1 MTSQHPSSTPK
12 VMPCPPDK
20 RREALLQ
27 LAAAHNP
34 KLQAALSAAVKAMY
48 NQPDAEWE
56 GLWVTLEAGQLTA
69 AIWVQRLPMNMAQL
83 WLPKTGLPK
92 TGLPKT
98 ELPKAG
104 VSRAG
109 GEAADLLLDRARQ
122 WVKTQNIRLCHLE
135 LSCEDADTEGLLL
148 KHAMQRLVCL
158 AYLTGSSDRRL
169 AMNEAVP
176 LSLQPFGGL
185 SQADQ
190 LSLLAAVGQ
199 DSLDSRPLRDV
210 LSVKELLAGFYQQVP
225 QAPQHWYAVGYQGAV
240 VGVLLLAPRPAL
252 GRWELMLMG
261 LTPDWR
267 GRGLGRSLLNKAL
280 ELAQQA
286 GVQEMVLGVDE
297 VNLPAKR
304 LYQQAG
310 FVRYAQQRL
319 LAWKGGGEKDE
330 APK

>member
-1 MTSQHPSSTPK
+1 MTSQYPSSTPDA
-12 VMPCPPDK
+12 MLCPPDK

-27 LAAAHNP
+27 LAAAHDP

-48 NQPDAEWE
+48 NQPDVQWE
-56 GLWVTLEAGQLTA
+56 GLWVTFEAGQLTA
-69 AIWVQRLPMNMAQL
+69 AIWVQPLPTNMAQL
-83 WLPKTGLPK
+83 WLPNEQGANTSIL
-92 TGLPKT
+92 L
-98 ELPKAG
+98 
-104 VSRAG
+104 RA
-109 GEAADLLLDRARQ
+109 AYR
-122 WVKTQNIRLCHLE
+122 WVKTHNIRLCHLE
-135 LSCEDADTEGLLL
+135 LPSEAAETEELLL

-158 AYLTGSSDRRL
+158 EYLTGSSHRRL
-169 AMNEAVP
+169 AMNEAMP
-176 LSLQPFGGL
+176 LSLQPFGEL
-185 SQADQ
+185 SPADQ

-210 LSVKELLAGFYQQVP
+210 LSVKELLAGFYQQAP
-225 QAPQHWYAVGYQGAV
+225 QAPQHWYAVGFRDAV

-252 GRWELMLMG
+252 GRWEIMLMG
-261 LTPDWR
+261 LTPGWR
-267 GRGLGRSLLNKAL
+267 GKGLGRSLLNKAL

-286 GVQEMVLGVDE
+286 GAQEVVLGVDE

-319 LAWKGGGEKDE
+319 LAWKGGDEKGE

>member
-1 MTSQHPSSTPK
+1 
-12 VMPCPPDK
+12 MPCPPEK
-20 RREALLQ
+20 RRDALLQ
-27 LAAAHNP
+27 LAAAHDS
-34 KLQAALSAAVKAMY
+34 KLQAALSAAIKAMY
-48 NQPDAEWE
+48 HQPDTQWG

-69 AIWVQRLPMNMAQL
+69 ALWIQLLPMNMAQL
-83 WLPKTGLPK
+83 WLPKV
-92 TGLPKT
+92 
-98 ELPKAG
+98 E
-104 VSRAG
+104 
-109 GEAADLLLDRARQ
+109 GEHAHLLLDTARE

-135 LSCEDADTEGLLL
+135 LSSEAAETEGLLL
-148 KHAMQRLVCL
+148 KHGMQRLVCL
-158 AYLTGSSDRRL
+158 EYLNASSHRRL
-169 AMNEAVP
+169 AMKEAMP
-176 LSLQPFGGL
+176 LSLQPFDEL

-210 LSVKELLAGFYQQVP
+210 LSVKELLAGFYQQAP
-225 QAPQHWYAVGYQGAV
+225 QAPQHWYAVGYQNAV

-267 GRGLGRSLLNKAL
+267 GKGLGRLLLNTAL

-286 GVQEMVLGVDE
+286 GVQEVVLGVDD

-319 LAWKGGGEKDE
+319 LAWKSGGERSE